1 MDMASTFDLLTL
13 ALLTDV
19 GPRRAAALRARGPL
33 EGLLAH
39 PDDHAD
45 VLPAEAREE
54 LRSGAARKRAQEE
67 LKIAERRGVRIVG
80 LDEEDYPVLLKHI
93 FDPPPVL
100 YVQGGVAGDEGAFS
114 IAVVGARKAT
124 PAGGALAR
132 QLARELAGAG
142 ATIVSGLARGIDSE
156 AHRGALEGGG
166 RTVAVLGSGLD
177 CLYPPENADLASRIA
192 RSGAIVS
199 EFSFGTGPHAGNFPR
214 RNRVIA
220 GWGRGVVVIEAQARS
235 GALVTARCALDEGR
249 EVMAV
254 PGHPS
259 QANAEGTNQLLRDGA
274 ALVRGAADVAE
285 ELGLVMP
292 VTEEEASS
300 SDDLVAVLRRDAPLG
315 LDELQARS
323 GRSPGELLARLAE
336 LELES
341 RVRRLPGGL
350 FVRR

>member
-1 MDMASTFDLLTL
+1 
-13 ALLTDV
+13 
-19 GPRRAAALRARGPL
+19 
-33 EGLLAH
+33 
-39 PDDHAD
+39 
-45 VLPAEAREE
+45 
-54 LRSGAARKRAQEE
+54 
-67 LKIAERRGVRIVG
+67 
-80 LDEEDYPVLLKHI
+80 
-93 FDPPPVL
+93 
-100 YVQGGVAGDEGAFS
+100 
-114 IAVVGARKAT
+114 
-124 PAGGALAR
+124 
-132 QLARELAGAG
+132 
-142 ATIVSGLARGIDSE
+142 
-156 AHRGALEGGG
+156 
-166 RTVAVLGSGLD
+166 VAVLGSGLD
-177 CLYPPENADLASRIA
+177 RLYPPENAGLASRIA
-192 RSGAIVS
+192 CSGAVVS
-199 EFSFGTGPHAGNFPR
+199 EFPFGTEPHAGNFPR

-259 QANAEGTNQLLRDGA
+259 QASAEGTNQLLRDGA
-274 ALVRGAADVAE
+274 AVVRGAGDVAD

-292 VTEEEASS
+292 VTEDEAAS